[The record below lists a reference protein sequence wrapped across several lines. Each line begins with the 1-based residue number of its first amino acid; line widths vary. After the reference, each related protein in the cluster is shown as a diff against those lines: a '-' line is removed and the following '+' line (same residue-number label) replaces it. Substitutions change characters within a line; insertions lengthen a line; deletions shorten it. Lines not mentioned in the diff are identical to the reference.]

1 MKLPAWTHSLRFRLA
16 AMYTLL
22 ALALVTLVGAVMTVQ
37 LLRDLDGQFQA
48 RLDERAD
55 RLAEGFNSP
64 SAGLG
69 QTQAAPAGSYSM
81 LVDGKGRVIYATPGL
96 RDYEKAPFPFPGLL
110 EVRLDEVPYK
120 VATRPLKA
128 GGFIWVAL
136 SEDVLLQARQSAMRV
151 LTLAVIGTPFLTLL
165 LAWLA
170 GQRALRGLGQAAM
183 LAGRI
188 NPSSSVAALPLPRRQ
203 DEVYELLNAINLLLL
218 RIETQQSREKQL
230 LGQIVH
236 ELGAPLT
243 VLRASLDQATSRGG
257 AAATDP
263 DVRRAALV
271 ADELTFTTQ
280 DLMQLAR
287 GQIEMKLAY
296 HYIPARQLRE
306 RLDRLVA
313 GTEFVGDWGAFVLCD
328 PDRLTQALRNLL
340 ANGRRAAG
348 KEGQVELRLSETP
361 EAVRFIAR
369 DSGPGLPPELGER
382 IFDPFVSG
390 SGSSGLGLSVSRQI
404 ARLHGGELLGGNW
417 REENGELGG
426 AEFMLNLP
434 GLEIGDD
441 AEGDFGTEPVET
453 GQTSTGQAPTGQTPT
468 GQIATGQTPAL
479 IRAAGPKQRG

>member
-1 MKLPAWTHSLRFRLA
+1 MHSLRFRLA

-55 RLAEGFNSP
+55 RLAEGINTP

-69 QTQAAPAGSYSM
+69 QTQVAPAGSYSM
-81 LVDGKGRVIYATPGL
+81 VIDEKGQVLVATAGL
-96 RDYEKAPFPFPGLL
+96 RDYEKAPFPFPGLT
-110 EVRLDEVPYK
+110 EVRLDNQPFK
-120 VATRPLKA
+120 ATTRKLKS
-128 GGFIWVAL
+128 GGFVWVAL
-136 SEDVLLQARQSAMRV
+136 SEDVLIEARKSAMRV
-151 LTLAVIGTPFLTLL
+151 LTLAVIGTPLLTLL

-170 GQRALRGLGQAAM
+170 GQRALRGLGQAAK

-188 NPSSSVAALPLPRRQ
+188 DPSSSVAALPLPRRQ
-203 DEVYELLNAINLLLL
+203 DEVYELLSAINLLLS
-218 RIETQQSREKQL
+218 RIETQQAREKQL

-243 VLRASLDQATSRGG
+243 VLRASLAQAAS
-257 AAATDP
+257 AVSDP

-287 GQIEMKLAY
+287 GQLELKLAY
-296 HYIPARQLRE
+296 HYIPARQLRD

-313 GTEFVGDWGAFVLCD
+313 GTEFVGDWGTFVLCD

-348 KEGQVELRLSETP
+348 KAGRVELRLSETP

-369 DSGPGLPPELGER
+369 DSGTGLPPELGER

-390 SGSSGLGLSVSRQI
+390 AGSSGLGLSVSRQI
-404 ARLHGGELLGGNW
+404 ARMHGGDLAGGNW
-417 REENGELGG
+417 RSETGELGG
-426 AEFMLNLP
+426 AEFILTLP

-441 AEGDFGTEPVET
+441 VSEDTDLSGPEPLL
-453 GQTSTGQAPTGQTPT
+453 SPTP
-468 GQIATGQTPAL
+468 PVL
-479 IRAAGPKQRG
+479 AGKVNP

>member
-1 MKLPAWTHSLRFRLA
+1 MTLPAWMHSLRFRLA

-55 RLAEGFNSP
+55 RLAEGINTP

-69 QTQAAPAGSYSM
+69 QTQVAPSGSYSM
-81 LVDGKGRVIYATPGL
+81 VIDEKGQVLVATAGL
-96 RDYEKAPFPFPGLL
+96 RDYEKAPFPFPGLT
-110 EVRLDEVPYK
+110 EVRLDNQPFK
-120 VATRPLKA
+120 ATTRKLKS
-128 GGFIWVAL
+128 GGFVWVAL
-136 SEDVLLQARQSAMRV
+136 SEDVLIEARKSAMRV
-151 LTLAVIGTPFLTLL
+151 LTLAVIGTPLLTLL

-170 GQRALRGLGQAAM
+170 GQRALRGLGQAAK

-188 NPSSSVAALPLPRRQ
+188 DASSSVAALPLPRRQ
-203 DEVYELLNAINLLLL
+203 DEVYELLSAINLLLS
-218 RIETQQSREKQL
+218 RIETQQAREKQL

-243 VLRASLDQATSRGG
+243 VLRASLAQAAS
-257 AAATDP
+257 AVSDP

-287 GQIEMKLAY
+287 GQLELKLAY
-296 HYIPARQLRE
+296 HYIPARQLRD

-348 KEGQVELRLSETP
+348 REGRVELRLSETP
-361 EAVRFIAR
+361 EAVRFVAR
-369 DSGPGLPPELGER
+369 DTGAGLPPELGER

-404 ARLHGGELLGGNW
+404 ARMHGGDLTGGNW
-417 REENGELGG
+417 RSETGELGG
-426 AEFMLNLP
+426 AEFVLTLP

-441 AEGDFGTEPVET
+441 ASEDAET
-453 GQTSTGQAPTGQTPT
+453 GDTAFSPIQPVLAEKAAP
-468 GQIATGQTPAL
+468 
-479 IRAAGPKQRG
+479 

>member
-1 MKLPAWTHSLRFRLA
+1 MKLPAWMHSLRFRLA
-16 AMYTLL
+16 MMYTLL
-22 ALALVTLVGAVMTVQ
+22 ALALVALVGTVMTAQ

-55 RLAEGFNSP
+55 RLAEGFNNPAS
-64 SAGLG
+64 GLG
-69 QTQAAPAGSYSM
+69 QTQVAPAGSYVM
-81 LVDGKGRVIYATPGL
+81 LVDGSGQVTYGTPGVQ
-96 RDYEKAPFPFPGLL
+96 DFQKSPFPFGEQSVVSLAQGA
-110 EVRLDEVPYK
+110 VRV
-120 VATRPLKA
+120 VTRPWSGHGKNA
-128 GGFIWVAL
+128 FIWVAL
-136 SEDVLLQARQSAMRV
+136 SEDVLIQARRSAMRV
-151 LTLAVIGTPFLTLL
+151 LTLAVIGTPLLTLL
-165 LAWLA
+165 LAWFA

-243 VLRASLDQATSRGG
+243 VLRASLAQAKSSD
-257 AAATDP
+257 TDP

-287 GQIEMKLAY
+287 GQVEMKLAY

-306 RLDRLVA
+306 RLDRLVP
-313 GTEFVGDWGAFVLCD
+313 GTDFVGDWTTYVLCD

-348 KEGQVELRLSETP
+348 REGRVQLCLDESP
-361 EAVRFIAR
+361 EAVRFVAR
-369 DSGPGLPPELGER
+369 DSGAGLPPELGER

-390 SGSSGLGLSVSRQI
+390 AGSSGLGLSVSRQI
-404 ARLHGGELLGGNW
+404 ARLHGGELSGGNW
-417 REENGELGG
+417 QQESGELGG
-426 AEFMLNLP
+426 AEFVLSLP

-441 AEGDFGTEPVET
+441 DAETELQGTASQLTLTESGKV
-453 GQTSTGQAPTGQTPT
+453 QA
-468 GQIATGQTPAL
+468 
-479 IRAAGPKQRG
+479 

>member
-1 MKLPAWTHSLRFRLA
+1 MKLPAWMHSLRFRLA

-64 SAGLG
+64 ASGLG
-69 QTQAAPAGSYSM
+69 QTQPAPAGSYSM
-81 LVDGKGRVIYATPGL
+81 VVDEKGRVLAATPGL

-110 EVRLDEVPYK
+110 EVRLDDVPFK
-120 VATRPLKA
+120 VATRPLRA

-136 SEDVLLQARQSAMRV
+136 SEDVLIEARRSAMRV
-151 LTLAVIGTPFLTLL
+151 LTLAVIGTPLLTLL

-170 GQRALRGLGQAAM
+170 GQRALRGLGQAAR

-203 DEVYELLNAINLLLL
+203 DEVYELLSAINLLLA
-218 RIETQQSREKQL
+218 RIEAQQAREKQL

-243 VLRASLDQATSRGG
+243 VLRASLAQATAHSA
-257 AAATDP
+257 AAATNP

-287 GQIEMKLAY
+287 GQLEMRLAY

-306 RLDRLVA
+306 RLDRLVP
-313 GTEFVGDWGAFVLCD
+313 GTEFTGDWAAFILCD

-348 KEGQVELRLSETP
+348 REGQVELRLSETP

-369 DSGPGLPPELGER
+369 DSGAGLPPELGER

-404 ARLHGGELLGGNW
+404 ARLHGGDLTGGNW
-417 REENGELGG
+417 RTENGELGG
-426 AEFMLNLP
+426 AEFILNLP

-441 AEGDFGTEPVET
+441 AEGEEAVQEEAEQRSAVHRTAALPGRI
-453 GQTSTGQAPTGQTPT
+453 PT
-468 GQIATGQTPAL
+468 
-479 IRAAGPKQRG
+479 

>member
-1 MKLPAWTHSLRFRLA
+1 MHSLRFRLA

-55 RLAEGFNSP
+55 RLAEGINTP

-69 QTQAAPAGSYSM
+69 QTQVAPAGSYSM
-81 LVDGKGRVIYATPGL
+81 VIDEKGQVLVATAGL
-96 RDYEKAPFPFPGLL
+96 RDYEKAPFPFPGLT
-110 EVRLDEVPYK
+110 EVRLDNQPFK
-120 VATRPLKA
+120 ATTRKLKS
-128 GGFIWVAL
+128 GGFVWVAL
-136 SEDVLLQARQSAMRV
+136 SEDVLIEARKSAMRV
-151 LTLAVIGTPFLTLL
+151 LTLAVIGTPLLTLL

-188 NPSSSVAALPLPRRQ
+188 DASSSVAALPLPRRQ
-203 DEVYELLNAINLLLL
+203 DEVYELLSAINLLLS
-218 RIETQQSREKQL
+218 RIETQQAREKQL

-243 VLRASLDQATSRGG
+243 VLRASLAQATAQSAS
-257 AAATDP
+257 AASNP

-287 GQIEMKLAY
+287 GQLELKLAY
-296 HYIPARQLRE
+296 HYIPARQLRD

-313 GTEFVGDWGAFVLCD
+313 GTEFSGDWGTFVLCD

-348 KEGQVELRLSETP
+348 KAGRVELRLSETP

-369 DSGPGLPPELGER
+369 DSGTGLPPELGER

-404 ARLHGGELLGGNW
+404 ARMHGGDLTGGNW
-417 REENGELGG
+417 RSENGDLGG
-426 AEFMLNLP
+426 AEFILTLP

-441 AEGDFGTEPVET
+441 MGEETELGDTGPTLSPTPPVLT
-453 GQTSTGQAPTGQTPT
+453 GPVVAKKVTS
-468 GQIATGQTPAL
+468 
-479 IRAAGPKQRG
+479 

>member
-1 MKLPAWTHSLRFRLA
+1 MKLPAWMHSLRFRLA
-16 AMYTLL
+16 VMYTLL

-69 QTQAAPAGSYSM
+69 QTQVAPAGSYSM
-81 LVDGKGRVIYATPGL
+81 VVDGKGRVLVATAGL
-96 RDYEKAPFPFPGLL
+96 RDYEKAPFPFPGLR

-136 SEDVLLQARQSAMRV
+136 SEDVLIQARQSAMRV

-243 VLRASLDQATSRGG
+243 VLRASLTQATSRG

-271 ADELTFTTQ
+271 AEELTFTTQ

-287 GQIEMKLAY
+287 GQVEMKLAY

-306 RLDRLVA
+306 RLDRLVP
-313 GTEFVGDWGAFVLCD
+313 GTEFTGDWAAFVLCD
-328 PDRLTQALRNLL
+328 PDRLIQALRNLL

-348 KEGQVELRLSETP
+348 KEGRVELRLSETP
-361 EAVRFIAR
+361 EAVRFVAR
-369 DSGPGLPPELGER
+369 DTGGGLPPELGER

-404 ARLHGGELLGGNW
+404 ARLHGGDLMGGNW
-417 REENGELGG
+417 RGEDGELGG

-441 AEGDFGTEPVET
+441 AEGDFSAEPAET
-453 GQTSTGQAPTGQTPT
+453 GQVPATRQAPATRQTPVMN
-468 GQIATGQTPAL
+468 
-479 IRAAGPKQRG
+479 RASAARKQGG

>member
-1 MKLPAWTHSLRFRLA
+1 MKLPAWMHSLRFRLA
-16 AMYTLL
+16 MMYTLL
-22 ALALVTLVGAVMTVQ
+22 ALALVALVGAVMTVQ

-55 RLAEGFNSP
+55 RLAEGFNNRA
-64 SAGLG
+64 AGLG
-69 QTQAAPAGSYSM
+69 ETLVAPAGSYVM
-81 LVDGKGRVIYATPGL
+81 LVDGSGQVTYGTPGVQ
-96 RDYEKAPFPFPGLL
+96 DFQKSPFPFGGQTVVSLAHGV
-110 EVRLDEVPYK
+110 VRV
-120 VATRPLKA
+120 VTRPWSGHGKNA
-128 GGFIWVAL
+128 FIWVAL
-136 SEDVLLQARQSAMRV
+136 SEDVLIQARRSAVRV
-151 LTLAVIGTPFLTLL
+151 LTLAIIGTPLLTLL
-165 LAWLA
+165 LAWFA
-170 GQRALRGLGQAAM
+170 GQRALRGLGQAAL

-243 VLRASLDQATSRGG
+243 VLRASLAQATSRG

-287 GQIEMKLAY
+287 GQLEMKLAY

-306 RLDRLVA
+306 RLDRLVP
-313 GTEFVGDWGAFVLCD
+313 GTDFMGDWTAYVLCD

-348 KEGQVELRLSETP
+348 REGRVELCLDESQG
-361 EAVRFIAR
+361 AVRFVAR
-369 DSGPGLPPELGER
+369 DSGAGLPPELGER

-390 SGSSGLGLSVSRQI
+390 AGSSGLGLSVSRQI
-404 ARLHGGELLGGNW
+404 ARLHGGELTGDNW
-417 REENGELGG
+417 RQEGGELGG
-426 AEFMLNLP
+426 AEFVLSLP

-441 AEGDFGTEPVET
+441 DPESGTETTCTESQLILTESGKV
-453 GQTSTGQAPTGQTPT
+453 QA
-468 GQIATGQTPAL
+468 
-479 IRAAGPKQRG
+479 